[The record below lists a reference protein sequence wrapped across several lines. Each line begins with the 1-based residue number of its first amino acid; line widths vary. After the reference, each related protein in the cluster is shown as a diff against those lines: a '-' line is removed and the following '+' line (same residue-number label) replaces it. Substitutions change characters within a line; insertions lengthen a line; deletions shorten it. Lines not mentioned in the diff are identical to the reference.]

1 MSYRDKTYLEINS
14 SENLAQG
21 SYTLYNASVMFE
33 SADHSWQL
41 ILGGKNLSD
50 EEYRT
55 HAFDLSA
62 FPGVELGYYNA
73 PRTYNL
79 GATYRF

>member
-1 MSYRDKTYLEINS
+1 VNS

-21 SYTLYNASVMFE
+21 AYSVYNASVAYD
-33 SADHSWQL
+33 SADGRWRVM
-41 ILGGKNLSD
+41 LGGKNLAD

-62 FPGVELGYYNA
+62 FPGVELGYYNP
-73 PRTYNL
+73 PRTFSLTGSYN
-79 GATYRF
+79 F